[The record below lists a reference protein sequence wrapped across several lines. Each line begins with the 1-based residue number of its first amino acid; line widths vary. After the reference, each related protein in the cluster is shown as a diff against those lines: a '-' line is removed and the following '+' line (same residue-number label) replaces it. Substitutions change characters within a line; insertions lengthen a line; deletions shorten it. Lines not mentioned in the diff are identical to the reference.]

1 MLKKKKPIIV
11 TEPVTPSVTPEPEVE
26 KPVIIEKPVVISDE
40 CRCLAKPKK
49 STF

>member
-1 MLKKKKPIIV
+1 MLKKIKPIIV

-26 KPVIIEKPVVISDE
+26 KPVIEKPVVISDE